1 MTSKRNKLPAK
12 VTRSLYNFK
21 KSGVSGFETTST
33 QGDGTTT
40 CTTVLTTTH
49 FNKQ

>member
-1 MTSKRNKLPAK
+1 MKNNTKNLPKKA
-12 VTRSLYNFK
+12 TRSLYRFK
-21 KSGVSGFETTST
+21 QSGATGFETTST
-33 QGDGTTT
+33 AGDGTTT